1 MTAKKIGIGDIIEVG
16 PKRLLGEV
24 YKVTPTRVQFWSI
37 TMYRLGFSKRL
48 RWAKLVDAKVASAAL
63 KQKWKTADAKNN
75 ELAVAMR
82 DAYVASEPDEQR
94 ARTTQAVVKGYASS
108 L

>member
-1 MTAKKIGIGDIIEVG
+1 MAKKIGIGDIIEAG

-24 YKVTPTRVQFWSI
+24 YKVTPTRVQFWCI
-37 TMYRLGFSKRL
+37 TMHLLGFSKRL
-48 RWAKLVDAKVASAAL
+48 RWAKLAEAKVASAAL
-63 KQKWKTADAKNN
+63 RQKWKTADAKNS

-82 DAYVASEPDEQR
+82 DAYVASQPDEQR
-94 ARTTQAVVKGYASS
+94 AAATRALVKGYASS